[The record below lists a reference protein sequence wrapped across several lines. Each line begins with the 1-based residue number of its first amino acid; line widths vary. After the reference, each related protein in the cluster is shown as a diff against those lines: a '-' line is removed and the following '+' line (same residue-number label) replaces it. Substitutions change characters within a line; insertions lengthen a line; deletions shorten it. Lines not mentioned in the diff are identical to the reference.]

1 MRFVSIYVVWCRSSL
16 TLTYDACAAVLLPRL
31 DDFLRNYIGHT
42 SDPKAPANVTGCL
55 SCPPGRTGVGNI
67 PDGFFCRSSSKVDP
81 HKNHDTVC
89 CLAPGTIEGC
99 QSWSAATDRCYQD
112 PAKQDG
118 TPCLAPGFDS
128 KSVPTT
134 VTLDVLRDIK
144 AALHGKTVDA
154 VTGKVDHS
162 SPSLTPHMKL
172 FATIYSGELSNPYY
186 QAKIFSDKTGFM
198 EILDGA
204 TLWLDSEAMNTG
216 PLYVAGAKNWTTHI
230 AQLRDTF
237 GPNFNVTAG
246 NYLRL
251 SGGPCIDYCPP
262 AAFKAILE
270 NSVELYDAGEIVGMD
285 VFSGIW
291 LARIPSISPKM
302 NATQWQVP

>member
-1 MRFVSIYVVWCRSSL
+1 MSPHRF
-16 TLTYDACAAVLLPRL
+16 

-42 SDPKAPANVTGCL
+42 ADPKAPANVTGCL
-55 SCPPGRTGVGNI
+55 SCPAGRSGYGDI
-67 PDGFFCRSSSKVDP
+67 ADGFFCHSTSKVDP
-81 HKNHDTVC
+81 HKNHNDVC

-99 QSWSAATDRCYQD
+99 QGWSAAPDRCYQD

-118 TPCLAPGFDS
+118 TPCLDPGW
-128 KSVPTT
+128 VGGHT
-134 VTLDVLRDIK
+134 VTLDVLRDVK

-162 SPSLTPHMKL
+162 SPALTPHLKL
-172 FATIYSGELSNPYY
+172 FATIYTDELSKPSY
-186 QAKIFSDKTGFM
+186 QAKMFSDTNGFM

-204 TLWLDSEAMNTG
+204 TLWLDSEAMSTG
-216 PLYVAGAKNWTTHI
+216 PLYVEGAKNWTAHI
-230 AQLRDTF
+230 AQLRAIF
-237 GPNFNVTAG
+237 GANFNITAG

-270 NSVELYDAGEIVGMD
+270 HSVALYDSGEIVGMD

-291 LARIPSISPKM
+291 MARIPSISPKM
-302 NATQWQVP
+302 NATEWQLP

>member
-1 MRFVSIYVVWCRSSL
+1 M
-16 TLTYDACAAVLLPRL
+16 
-31 DDFLRNYIGHT
+31 
-42 SDPKAPANVTGCL
+42 APANVTGCL
-55 SCPPGRTGVGNI
+55 SCPQGRTGHGNI
-67 PDGFFCRSSSKVDP
+67 ANGFFCHTNATTSTRKHHND
-81 HKNHDTVC
+81 VC

-99 QSWSAATDRCYQD
+99 QSWADAKDRCYQD

-128 KSVPTT
+128 LGGHT
-134 VTLDVLRDIK
+134 VTLDALRDIK

-162 SPSLTPHMKL
+162 SPALTPHMKL
-172 FATIYSGELSNPYY
+172 LATIYTGELSNPAY

-216 PLYVAGAKNWTTHI
+216 PLYVDGAGSWTGHI
-230 AQLRDTF
+230 AQLRHTF
-237 GPNFNVTAG
+237 GANFNITAG

-251 SGGPCIDYCPP
+251 SQGPCSNYCPP

-270 NSVELYDAGEIVGMD
+270 HSVALYDAGEIVGMD

-291 LARIPSISPKM
+291 MARIPSISPKM
-302 NATQWQVP
+302 NATQWELPCVQSNMHTTFTHSRCCPLLYISLFYG